1 MKIDEIEKRYD
12 DVLKSIKVCKDKEFK
27 ESVLILMYSM
37 IDALSWLNSSEKEI
51 TNRNVKLDFINFCEK
66 YIIDELSQNIMG
78 EELYNA
84 RCAIVHTLSARSKNN
99 KKNSSRY
106 ICYSN
111 NDDAVD
117 EGNGLIETLQ
127 EDAVCVNIIELLAV
141 LVKAKTNF
149 FFDINNDEEKKKIV
163 ISKSDEYY
171 SIM

>member
-66 YIIDELSQNIMG
+66 YIIDELSQNIIG

-106 ICYSN
+106 IC
-111 NDDAVD
+111 
-117 EGNGLIETLQ
+117 
-127 EDAVCVNIIELLAV
+127 
-141 LVKAKTNF
+141 
-149 FFDINNDEEKKKIV
+149 
-163 ISKSDEYY
+163 
-171 SIM
+171 